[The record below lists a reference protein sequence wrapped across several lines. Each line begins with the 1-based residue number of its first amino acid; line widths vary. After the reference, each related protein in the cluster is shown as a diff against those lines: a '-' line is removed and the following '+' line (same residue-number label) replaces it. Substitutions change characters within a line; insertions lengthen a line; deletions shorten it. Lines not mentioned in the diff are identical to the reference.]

1 MPAATVRLTLATRYA
16 VYTPEE
22 RTTVRPLISYWING
36 DRLVASEFQWSGASL
51 QPGGSLQTAK
61 WVAGL
66 EDWFDRNAV
75 RLYAV
80 APDGRRLTEF
90 FWALPS
96 ALQRLKSGIP
106 YDSRGYPLDE
116 SIRQAR

>member
-1 MPAATVRLTLATRYA
+1 MPAATIRLTLATRYA
-16 VYTPEE
+16 MYTPEE
-22 RTTVRPLISYWING
+22 RTTLRPLISYWING
-36 DRLVASEFQWSGASL
+36 DRLVASDFQWSGASL

-90 FWALPS
+90 FWAFPS